1 MQQCQ
6 VTDLKRQLSLCKANI
21 KYVWI
26 FFTSKEGFIYKQ
38 LAKVWTGA
46 KSVMKQSL
54 LFIWEDLLSRKRIGF
69 VRTKPPIKHSLS
81 LLMHEAV
88 R

>member
-21 KYVWI
+21 KCLN